1 MKPIIWDNIR
11 FRASS
16 WGNLLTEPR
25 SKSEGALSVTCQ
37 KELIKIY
44 NREVYGR
51 IKDITTKQMDKGI
64 TFIWRLT
71 PLGKKAL
78 EWNEAVKMLQ

>member
-1 MKPIIWDNIR
+1 MKEIKFNKKEKQVLDIIQEKGEFNLTGNSDFKSTVLELQFKMMIERDLDN
-11 FRASS
+11 
-16 WGNLLTEPR
+16 
-25 SKSEGALSVTCQ
+25 
-37 KELIKIY
+37 
-44 NREVYGR
+44 
-51 IKDITTKQMDKGI
+51 GI

>member
-1 MKPIIWDNIR
+1 MKEIKFNKKEKQVLDIIQEKGEFNLT
-11 FRASS
+11 
-16 WGNLLTEPR
+16 GN
-25 SKSEGALSVTCQ
+25 SGFKSTVL
-37 KELIKIY
+37 ELQFKMMIE
-44 NREVYGR
+44 R
-51 IKDITTKQMDKGI
+51 DLDKGI